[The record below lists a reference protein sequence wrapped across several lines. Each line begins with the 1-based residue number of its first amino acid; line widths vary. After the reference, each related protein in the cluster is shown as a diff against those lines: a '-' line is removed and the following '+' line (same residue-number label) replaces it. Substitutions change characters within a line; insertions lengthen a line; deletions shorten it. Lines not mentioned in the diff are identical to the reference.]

1 MAGRTRTPI
10 GSMPICSAAHPT
22 REAGKGSASVR
33 RLSLSLIYSAV
44 GVWKRQSAVSPKAS
58 RSGTRY
64 SSGAA
69 LGARKDPSV
78 VDGVGLPR
86 AGELATAPP
95 LQIGHL
101 AQRLPP
107 ASGKWL
113 GVPGLNFLDAER
125 GGLAPSPTGLSP
137 SCANNPRSYLRWP
150 TLAVLRV
157 RGPRGRRVSPGRGEP
172 GRVDRKRVGKGLG
185 AD

>member
-1 MAGRTRTPI
+1 MRSSGLGEGGGRGGRPNPNPHWLDADMQCCT
-10 GSMPICSAAHPT
+10 PT

-33 RLSLSLIYSAV
+33 RLSLIYSAV

-113 GVPGLNFLDAER
+113 GVPGLNFSMPKEVVLRLLRRASHR
-125 GGLAPSPTGLSP
+125 VAQTTHAVTCAGPPSPS
-137 SCANNPRSYLRWP
+137 SACADHAVGVYPPAGGNP
-150 TLAVLRV
+150 
-157 RGPRGRRVSPGRGEP
+157 
-172 GRVDRKRVGKGLG
+172 G
-185 AD
+185 A